1 MSARLCARLAIAAVV
16 CSVFSIPA
24 AEASFPGRNG
34 LLAYSRVGPH
44 VQTTIWLA
52 DPRTAHIRQLT
63 RPPRRCA
70 SVDLGWTDTDPSFSA
85 DGRLVVYAHS
95 DHCDPRASDGIYVIR
110 PNGSGRRRLPIN
122 TSLDDEYASPG
133 LSPSARRLA
142 FGDGPFATYISSLA
156 PRPSER
162 ELRFPRFDQIAYP
175 AWSVTG
181 RLAVGVGQSAF
192 SGHVATVAPS
202 GKDLHLVTRSTRD
215 SLPDWSPT
223 ADRIV
228 FQRWKD
234 NPADDAINPKRSD
247 ASSHRLAPGV
257 QIVPCA
263 SLILGT
269 PSVRSGLPTVETS
282 PTCVVSLSTP
292 VRSRSCV
299 LAMAHNGD
307 SSRTTSRSSVA
318 SAGSHARAASTR
330 SSLSGSAQPFSARA
344 WPACP
349 IPRTG

>member
-1 MSARLCARLAIAAVV
+1 MRERRSRLDGHRSVV
-16 CSVFSIPA
+16 LG
-24 AEASFPGRNG
+24 GR
-34 LLAYSRVGPH
+34 S
-44 VQTTIWLA
+44 
-52 DPRTAHIRQLT
+52 
-63 RPPRRCA
+63 
-70 SVDLGWTDTDPSFSA
+70 TD
-85 DGRLVVYAHS
+85 VYAHS

-247 ASSHRLAPGV
+247 
-257 QIVPCA
+257 
-263 SLILGT
+263 IL
-269 PSVRSGLPTVETS
+269 
-282 PTCVVSLSTP
+282 
-292 VRSRSCV
+292 
-299 LAMAHNGD
+299 
-307 SSRTTSRSSVA
+307 VA
-318 SAGSHARAASTR
+318 SARARRTNRPVRLTHTR
-330 SSLSGSAQPFSARA
+330 DAFSPVWSPDGRDIAYVRGLTFNSGSLAILRARDGAQRRLIANHVEVFSRIS
-344 WPACP
+344 WQ
-349 IPRTG
+349 PRPRR